1 MLHKPMPTIFI
12 LLSAGVLALAACGGD
27 SERAA
32 TAGPETRYV
41 PTAGA
46 GGTLSITAAKLAA
59 DYDLNDVDADAKFK
73 GKELEIVGSVISFGT
88 NKSEV
93 SYVILQGSGVSFTPG
108 TAVECVLTES
118 GVDALSRV
126 SIMATAT
133 IKGTVQGFG
142 ETVKD
147 VEGQFALFNSTGND
161 ITISECLVLP

>member
-1 MLHKPMPTIFI
+1 MFI
-12 LLSAGVLALAACGGD
+12 LLSAGLLALAACGGD
-27 SERAA
+27 SEQAA